1 MVLHDL
7 TPAESDA
14 LLAYKANRRT
24 GSSSNVADD
33 LNAHLRRGLFV
44 DEICDADIKAVAT
57 GLDSAL
63 ARCPTLTADR
73 TLYRGIGFRQHI
85 PLHVQGCHFRS
96 LEYWS
101 TTTEKASTEA
111 FLKPV
116 GTPGHGAIL
125 TLQVPA
131 GTPAYDMETLL
142 GAGGGESELL
152 LPRGMVWEVGN
163 FEITKGRDIAPFLQR
178 YFETIANVSLTA
190 VPYTPPRS

>member
-7 TPAESDA
+7 THTEFNA
-14 LLAYKANRRT
+14 LQAYKANRPA
-24 GSSSNVADD
+24 GSSLYVADD
-33 LNAHLRRGLFV
+33 LNAHFRRGLFV

-63 ARCPTLTADR
+63 SRCPTLTSDR

-85 PLHVQGCHFRS
+85 PLHVQGCRFRS

-116 GTPGHGAIL
+116 GSPGHGAIL

-131 GTPAYDMETLL
+131 GTPAYDMETLP

-152 LPRGMVWEVGN
+152 LPRGMVWEVER
-163 FEITKGRDIAPFLQR
+163 FEITKGADISPYLQK
-178 YFETIANVSLTA
+178 YFETIATVSLTA